1 MILLT
6 PLIHRNR
13 QMINQL
19 ESSAQFEIALGK
31 FIKRFSELEYSLLYY
46 WSLID
51 DPKNQNLVV
60 KENFGSSFDDRRKKV
75 TKYINNNLPELTERW
90 KNINNKLTTINKERR
105 YLIHGLGLSNFN
117 NNTIKAVIKLNNQIN
132 VKIFTVAQ
140 INILLNEIAHI
151 LTGNDGLEGEFLID
165 FTTIRFNEY
174 NSLNAIGKIVY
185 RVNDKILTSY
195 KG

>member
-1 MILLT
+1 
-6 PLIHRNR
+6 
-13 QMINQL
+13 MINQL
-19 ESSAQFEIALGK
+19 ESNTQFEIALGK
-31 FIKRFSELEYSLLYY
+31 FIKKFSELEYSLLYY

-60 KENFGSSFDDRRKKV
+60 KLNFGSSFDDRRKKV
-75 TKYINNNLPELTERW
+75 TKYINNNLPELSERW

-132 VKIFTVAQ
+132 VKIFTEAQ
-140 INILLNEIAHI
+140 INVLLNEIAHV

>member
-1 MILLT
+1 
-6 PLIHRNR
+6 
-13 QMINQL
+13 MINQL
-19 ESSAQFEIALGK
+19 ESSTQIERALGK

-75 TKYINNNLPELTERW
+75 TKYINNNLPELSERW
-90 KNINNKLTTINKERR
+90 KNINKKLTTINTERR
-105 YLIHGLGLSNFN
+105 YLIHGLGVSNFS
-117 NNTIKAVIKLNNQIN
+117 NNTIKAVIKLNSQIK
-132 VKIFTVAQ
+132 VKIITEAQ
-140 INILLNEIAHI
+140 INILLSEIAHI

-165 FTTIRFNEY
+165 FTTSRFNKY
-174 NSLNAIGKIVY
+174 NSLNAIDKIVY

>member
-165 FTTIRFNEY
+165 FTTIRFNKY
-174 NSLNAIGKIVY
+174 NSLNPIGKIVY